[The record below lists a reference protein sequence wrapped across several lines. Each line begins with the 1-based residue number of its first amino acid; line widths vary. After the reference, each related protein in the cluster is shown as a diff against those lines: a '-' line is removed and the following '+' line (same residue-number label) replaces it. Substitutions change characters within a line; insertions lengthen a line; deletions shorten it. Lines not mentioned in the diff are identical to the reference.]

1 MTLGDFLS
9 QSYQTLV
16 AENGHGMREKI
27 SSQAEKVL
35 DFVDQQDKEGARVDE
50 RLFSYL
56 GFLQGYD
63 MPHYEEDGYLF
74 TTADLDREFALLG
87 NLSELSGSELR
98 ID

>member
-16 AENGHGMREKI
+16 TENGHGRREKI

-56 GFLQGYD
+56 LFLQGYD

-74 TTADLDREFALLG
+74 TTVDLEREFALLG
-87 NLSELSGSELR
+87 NFTDLSGSELR